1 MNGDTSLK
9 LQYIDLR
16 IEGMDCAD
24 CAAHVEH
31 ALAAVPGVR
40 RAAVLLAA
48 ERAEVEY
55 DPQQTDEA
63 ALAAAVAKAG
73 YRVGTPVSDARQT
86 TARVARH
93 AGWLVLVFVVGVILL
108 LVVGERL
115 GLLDIA
121 LDRIPWPL
129 LSAALLIGGWPIFRN
144 VINAARSGRVT
155 AHTLMTVGVL
165 AAVSAGEGATA
176 VILVLLMRVGD
187 AIESYTT
194 NRSRE
199 AVRSLTRLAPRV
211 AHLQRDGELT
221 DVDADSLTPGDII
234 VVRPG
239 ETIPA
244 DGVVVD
250 GQAAVNQAA
259 ITGEATPVERGA
271 GDAVLAA
278 TLAGQGSLTVRVSRV
293 GADTM
298 FGKIVRLVEEAESAK
313 APVQRLADRFTAY
326 YLPFVAIVAGLTWL
340 LTRNVSAMV
349 AVLVVS
355 CTCTIALAT
364 PVVVLAS
371 VGRAAKQGILI
382 KGGAVLE
389 TLAKVDTVLIDKTGT
404 LTLGAPTVTDVI
416 PLNGATGD
424 DILRRAAALESL
436 SEHPIATAVVR
447 AARDHGQP
455 IQPAAALRSESGR
468 GVSGTVEGRQVTLG
482 TRRLLADAGI
492 DPSRYLG
499 TADALEEAGKS
510 TFWLAEDGEVV
521 GLLATSDTLR
531 SGVAESLAQLRKMGV
546 GHIAILTGD
555 RRAAAAS
562 LAEGLGVDY
571 QAELLP
577 EDKIRIVREMQAA
590 GHVVAMI
597 GDGVNDA
604 PALAQADVGIALGAA
619 ASDVALAAADVALM
633 RADWRLAPETL
644 AIGRQASRLIRQNLA
659 FTAIYNVTGV
669 TLAAFGILPPVL
681 AAALQS
687 LPDLVVLGNS
697 ARGLKG

>member
-1 MNGDTSLK
+1 MNGPTTLD
-9 LQYIDLR
+9 LQHVDLR
-16 IEGMDCAD
+16 IEGMDCAE

-31 ALAAVPGVR
+31 ALASVPGVR

-55 DPQQTDEA
+55 DPRQADEA
-63 ALAAAVAKAG
+63 ALAAAVARAG
-73 YRVGTPVSDARQT
+73 YRVATPTSDAQQT
-86 TARVARH
+86 TARVARL
-93 AGWLVLVFVVGVILL
+93 AGWVVLGVVVGLMLL

-115 GLLDIA
+115 GLLNVA
-121 LDRIPWPL
+121 LGNIPWPL
-129 LSAALLIGGWPIFRN
+129 LAAVLLIGGWPIFRN
-144 VINAARSGRVT
+144 VALAARSGRVT

-165 AAVSAGEGATA
+165 AAAFTGEGATA

-199 AVRSLTRLAPRV
+199 AVRSVTRLAPRV
-211 AHLQRDGELT
+211 AHLQRDGELA
-221 DVDADSLTPGDII
+221 DVDADSLTPGDVIL
-234 VVRPG
+234 VRPG

-244 DGVVVD
+244 DGVVLD
-250 GQAAVNQAA
+250 GRAAVNQAA
-259 ITGEATPVERGA
+259 ITGEATPVERGV
-271 GDAVLAA
+271 GDGVLAA
-278 TLAGQGSLTVRVSRV
+278 TLTAQGSLTVRVSRV
-293 GADTM
+293 GADTT

-326 YLPFVAIVAGLTWL
+326 YLPFVALVASLTWVISGS
-340 LTRNVSAMV
+340 VSAMV
-349 AVLVVS
+349 AVLVVT
-355 CTCTIALAT
+355 CTCSIAIAT

-371 VGRAAKQGILI
+371 VGRAARQGILI

-389 TLAKVDTVLIDKTGT
+389 TLAKVDTLLIDKTGT

-416 PLNGATGD
+416 PLNGASAD

-447 AARDHGQP
+447 AARERGLP
-455 IQPAAALRSESGR
+455 VQPAAALRSEAGR
-468 GVSGTVEGRQVTLG
+468 GVSGTVEGRQVMLG
-482 TRRLLADAGI
+482 TRRMLADAGS
-492 DPSRYLG
+492 DPAQHVG
-499 TADALEEAGKS
+499 TADALERAGKS
-510 TFWLAEDGEVV
+510 SFWLAEDGEVV

-531 SGVAESLAQLRKMGV
+531 SGVAASLAQMRQMGV
-546 GHIAILTGD
+546 GHIVILTGD
-555 RRAAAAS
+555 RRAAAAA
-562 LAEGLGVDY
+562 LADELGVAY
-571 QAELLP
+571 EAELLP

-633 RADWRLAPETL
+633 RADWRLAPEAL
-644 AIGRQASRLIRQNLA
+644 AIGKQAARLIRQNLGFA
-659 FTAIYNVTGV
+659 AIYNVAGV

-687 LPDLVVLGNS
+687 VPDLVVLGNS
-697 ARGLKG
+697 ARGLK

>member
-1 MNGDTSLK
+1 MNGQTTLH
-9 LQYIDLR
+9 LEHIDLR

-31 ALAAVPGVR
+31 ALASVPGVR

-55 DPQQTDEA
+55 DPRQANEA
-63 ALAAAVAKAG
+63 ALAAAVERAG
-73 YRVGTPVSDARQT
+73 YRVGTPTSDTQQT
-86 TARVARH
+86 TARFARL
-93 AGWLVLVFVVGVILL
+93 AGWVVLVFVVGAILL

-121 LDRIPWPL
+121 VNAIPWPIL
-129 LSAALLIGGWPIFRN
+129 AAVLLIGGWPIFRN
-144 VINAARSGRVT
+144 VILAARSGRVT
-155 AHTLMTVGVL
+155 AHTLMTVGLL

-176 VILVLLMRVGD
+176 VILVLLMRIGD

-211 AHLQRDGELT
+211 AHVQRDGELA
-221 DVDADSLTPGDII
+221 DVDADSLAPGDII

-244 DGVVVD
+244 DGVVLD
-250 GQAAVNQAA
+250 GRAAVNQAA
-259 ITGEATPVERGA
+259 ITGESTPVERGA
-271 GDAVLAA
+271 GENVLAA
-278 TLAGQGSLTVRVSRV
+278 TLTSQGSLTVRVSRV
-293 GADTM
+293 GADTT

-326 YLPFVAIVAGLTWL
+326 YLPFVAVVAGLTWVISHS
-340 LTRNVSAMV
+340 VSAMV

-355 CTCTIALAT
+355 CTCSIAIAT

-416 PLNGATGD
+416 PLNGATAD

-447 AARDHGQP
+447 AARDRGLP
-455 IQPAAALRSESGR
+455 VQPAAALRSESGR
-468 GVSGTVEGRQVTLG
+468 GVSGSVEGRHVTLG

-492 DPSRYLG
+492 DPSLYLG
-499 TADALEEAGKS
+499 TADALEETGKS
-510 TFWLAEDGEVV
+510 TFWLAEDGEIV
-521 GLLATSDTLR
+521 GLLATSDTKR
-531 SGVAESLAQLRKMGV
+531 SGVAESLAQMRKMGV
-546 GHIAILTGD
+546 QHIAILTGD

-562 LAEGLGVDY
+562 LADELGVAY
-571 QAELLP
+571 EAELLP
-577 EDKIRIVREMQAA
+577 EDKIRIVREMQAG

-644 AIGRQASRLIRQNLA
+644 AIGKQAARLIRQNLG
-659 FTAIYNVTGV
+659 FTAIYNITGV

-687 LPDLVVLGNS
+687 VPDLVVLGNS
-697 ARGLKG
+697 ARGLK